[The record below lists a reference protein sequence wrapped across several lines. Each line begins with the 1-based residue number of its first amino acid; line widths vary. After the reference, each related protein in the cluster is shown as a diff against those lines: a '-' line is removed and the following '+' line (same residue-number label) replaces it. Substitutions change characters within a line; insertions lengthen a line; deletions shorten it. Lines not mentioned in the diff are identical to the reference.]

1 MSQIQT
7 VLVQG
12 LYISKGEFTPENG
25 KNKGVPTPYDNLNIH
40 AAIPFPAEN
49 MDAKGCKEQIFKL
62 KGSGNYYRFKDVELP
77 GMISKWIQY
86 CARHVLLIAR
96 IEDNLIFCQKRNG
109 WCC

>member
-25 KNKGVPTPYDNLNIH
+25 KNKGIPTPYDNLNIC

-49 MDAKGCKEQIFKL
+49 MDAKGSKEQIFKL
-62 KGSGNYYRFKDVELP
+62 NGSGNFYRFKDVELP
-77 GMISKWIQY
+77 AMFDLEFEFDFARTPPKPVLKDIKVTKSLESK
-86 CARHVLLIAR
+86 A
-96 IEDNLIFCQKRNG
+96 
-109 WCC
+109 